1 MTAKRFKHSE
11 IIQDDGQTIC
21 YGIEDTQTRHIFNV
35 IGEGIYDVSE
45 KELIKLLNELH
56 EENEELKSEI
66 AKLSYAN
73 EDLLEEKR
81 QWKILSDKY
90 AELYDENEQLK
101 QFKEDV
107 FNKIDMHLRMLPTA
121 RDNEFNEENG
131 DPSLY
136 IGAIYM
142 LETLKKELEE

>member
-56 EENEELKSEI
+56 EENQRL
-66 AKLSYAN
+66 N
-73 EDLLEEKR
+73 QTLENI
-81 QWKILSDKY
+81 Q
-90 AELYDENEQLK
+90 
-101 QFKEDV
+101 
-107 FNKIDMHLRMLPTA
+107 
-121 RDNEFNEENG
+121 
-131 DPSLY
+131 
-136 IGAIYM
+136 
-142 LETLKKELEE
+142 KELNKYNNEWVDL